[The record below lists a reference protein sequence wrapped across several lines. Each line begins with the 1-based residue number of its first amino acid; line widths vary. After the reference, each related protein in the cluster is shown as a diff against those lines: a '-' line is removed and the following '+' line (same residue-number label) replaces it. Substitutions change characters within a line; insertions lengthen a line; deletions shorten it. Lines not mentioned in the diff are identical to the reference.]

1 MFTYFLLSATFM
13 LSLLLYISY
22 DTVPSRSS
30 WRVGGEKNR
39 KLNAFFGKY
48 TQFYKFS
55 HIGHSPWN
63 QNAVL
68 ILTLACLSPS
78 DTIATEPE
86 QSSFPTEKTKA
97 FNQVVC
103 SPKALTVSMFSGCT
117 CWHGQSH
124 ISSQHPP
131 HLSSVDE
138 FVDLCGGDSRNDQ
151 TYGHNGEAG
160 QNFIPHDYSL
170 KLSGDK
176 EQLCWQP
183 SCPKTTLDSLFC

>member
-1 MFTYFLLSATFM
+1 MFTYFFVV
-13 LSLLLYISY
+13 SY
-22 DTVPSRSS
+22 FHA
-30 WRVGGEKNR
+30 
-39 KLNAFFGKY
+39 LFGKY
-48 TQFYKFS
+48 TQFYKFP

-176 EQLCWQP
+176 EQLALRLP
-183 SCPKTTLDSLFC
+183 STVYFANKLTKCRPSWRPMFQKRKMNNTSCQSFSK